1 MVNDMPMKKFFRQ
14 ACRKMADY
22 FKRRKRTACN
32 KRDKKCADFLR
43 PFALEYQRSRPAA
56 VEFVAVDGNGD
67 EQFAISCDAEGE
79 TGPFCRKCV
88 EKGEAGKELL
98 NQIRKRPEE
107 FLRIQGISV
116 GTDMLQTVAAGE
128 IRTIPSD
135 TDYYNIPSCPYC
147 GEILDM
153 NCIPENTDEE
163 LTAYNRYNS
172 LKLQNLRLL
181 DFWYINRLLATAE
194 KSKDKPVRILADKLA
209 GRIIA
214 ENNL

>member
-67 EQFAISCDAEGE
+67 EQFAISCDA
-79 TGPFCRKCV
+79 
-88 EKGEAGKELL
+88 
-98 NQIRKRPEE
+98 
-107 FLRIQGISV
+107 
-116 GTDMLQTVAAGE
+116 
-128 IRTIPSD
+128 
-135 TDYYNIPSCPYC
+135 DYYNIPSCPYC